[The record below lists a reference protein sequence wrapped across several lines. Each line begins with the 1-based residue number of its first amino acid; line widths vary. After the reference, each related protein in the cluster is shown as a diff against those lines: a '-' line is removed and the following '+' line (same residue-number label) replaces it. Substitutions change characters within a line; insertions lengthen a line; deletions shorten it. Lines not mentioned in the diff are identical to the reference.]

1 MLDSRPLIN
10 RSHPHDHMDF
20 GVSKQSHLKLY
31 CIPEIEITV
40 AWKPLPKWYCV
51 LNMLTLN
58 RLALDSLVSDPG
70 R

>member
-1 MLDSRPLIN
+1 MLDSRPFIN
-10 RSHPHDHMDF
+10 RCHPDDHMDF

-31 CIPEIEITV
+31 CISEIEITV

-51 LNMLTLN
+51 LSMLTLN
-58 RLALDSLVSDPG
+58 HLALDSLESESG